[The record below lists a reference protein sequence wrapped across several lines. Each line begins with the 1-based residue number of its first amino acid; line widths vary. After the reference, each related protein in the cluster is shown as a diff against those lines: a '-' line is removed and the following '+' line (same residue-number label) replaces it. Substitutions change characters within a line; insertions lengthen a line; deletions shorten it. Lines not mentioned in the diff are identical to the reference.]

1 MRLIVINI
9 QIRILV
15 RLNFITSKQ
24 EKCHLNKFGVKVGRG
39 KRWLG
44 RGEDRGSLLGV
55 WWCWAKPGNEMSL
68 FSKLTEIPPRTF

>member
-15 RLNFITSKQ
+15 RLNFIKSK
-24 EKCHLNKFGVKVGRG
+24 EAKCHLNKFGVKVGRG

-55 WWCWAKPGNEMSL
+55 WWRWA
-68 FSKLTEIPPRTF
+68 